1 MNYNSQSKES
11 RSKKANSWVK
21 KMNELH
27 STEIKESV
35 KNSIL
40 YPIKSSIHIDDNI
53 NNINTSI
60 DIRGDLDS
68 VSAIFEY
75 KRRYNSIAILNFASY
90 KHPGGGFLA
99 GAIAQEECLCQESN
113 LYNILIQFKEKFYE
127 PNQKRLNKGLYNNNL
142 IYIPNVLFFKNNKT
156 LACDVI
162 TCAAPNKKMAKERY
176 NMSDN
181 IIYKVMEDRIDHIL
195 YSAYKNKVDCL
206 ILGAFGCGVFSND
219 PKDVATIFKNLLE
232 IKYNKTFKKVVFA
245 IPNKN
250 RNNNNYKIFYNVFKN
265 INK

>member
-75 KRRYNSIAILNFASY
+75 KRRYNSIAILNFAS
-90 KHPGGGFLA
+90 
-99 GAIAQEECLCQESN
+99 
-113 LYNILIQFKEKFYE
+113 
-127 PNQKRLNKGLYNNNL
+127 
-142 IYIPNVLFFKNNKT
+142 
-156 LACDVI
+156 
-162 TCAAPNKKMAKERY
+162 
-176 NMSDN
+176 
-181 IIYKVMEDRIDHIL
+181 
-195 YSAYKNKVDCL
+195 
-206 ILGAFGCGVFSND
+206 
-219 PKDVATIFKNLLE
+219 
-232 IKYNKTFKKVVFA
+232 
-245 IPNKN
+245 
-250 RNNNNYKIFYNVFKN
+250 
-265 INK
+265 

>member
-1 MNYNSQSKES
+1 
-11 RSKKANSWVK
+11 
-21 KMNELH
+21 
-27 STEIKESV
+27 
-35 KNSIL
+35 
-40 YPIKSSIHIDDNI
+40 
-53 NNINTSI
+53 
-60 DIRGDLDS
+60 
-68 VSAIFEY
+68 
-75 KRRYNSIAILNFASY
+75 
-90 KHPGGGFLA
+90 
-99 GAIAQEECLCQESN
+99 
-113 LYNILIQFKEKFYE
+113 
-127 PNQKRLNKGLYNNNL
+127 
-142 IYIPNVLFFKNNKT
+142 
-156 LACDVI
+156 
-162 TCAAPNKKMAKERY
+162 MAKERY

-245 IPNKN
+245 IPNQN